1 MSIIFDYPACPAE
14 TGPSP
19 ACDNPVMSDD
29 AIRCRPATAADAPAI
44 ARLHAKSW
52 RRAYR
57 GMMGDAYLDGDIDG
71 ERSRFWSGF
80 FAAPPPKACVII
92 AVAGRRLAG
101 FASVYGDHDSDWG
114 TRIENLHVDLDFG
127 RRGVGATLM
136 AEAARWCAREGFG
149 GPVHLGVLQP
159 NTPAI
164 RFYERLGGRRVLEL
178 VWTSPDGNRVP
189 EYRMAWESPTV
200 LLANAS
206 RRMTKPHDET
216 PTDSPAR
223 P

>member
-1 MSIIFDYPACPAE
+1 MSIIFDSTARPAG
-14 TGPSP
+14 TGPSL
-19 ACDNPVMSDD
+19 ACDNPAMSDD

-57 GMMGDAYLDGDIDG
+57 GMMGDGYLDGDIDG

-80 FAAPPPKACVII
+80 FAAPAPKACVIV
-92 AVAGRRLAG
+92 AVAGSRLAG
-101 FASVYGDHDSDWG
+101 FASVYGDHDPDWG
-114 TRIENLHVDLDFG
+114 TRIENLHVDIDFG
-127 RRGVGATLM
+127 RQGVGATLM

-159 NTPAI
+159 NAPAI

-189 EYRMAWESPTV
+189 EYRMAWDSPDA

-206 RRMTKPHDET
+206 RRDTISGDET
-216 PTDSPAR
+216 ATEPHASP
-223 P
+223 